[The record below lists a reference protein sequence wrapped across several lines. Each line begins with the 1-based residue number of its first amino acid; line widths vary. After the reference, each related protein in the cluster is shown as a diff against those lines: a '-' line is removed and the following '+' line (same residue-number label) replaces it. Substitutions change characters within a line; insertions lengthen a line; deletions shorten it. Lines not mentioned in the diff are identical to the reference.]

1 MSKYYNNLK
10 SELLEK
16 YQDIKLEEIKGSEL
30 VETKYGETLKIV
42 EKEKLDFS
50 LKIDTDGIKNDL
62 TIIPNIGKSKE
73 AKLKEDGFKDIY
85 SLIEHERY
93 CEDAKC
99 IADLIEFSCTND
111 LDSSN
116 ELSNNSSNSSFKDL
130 FTYLKK
136 SKSQIAKDNLLK
148 SAALNDSENFKFMDI
163 ETLGLSNVPII
174 LIGVAEVKGKNIE
187 STQYLLRQKSEEPA
201 VLDSFIS
208 HLDDDSVFV
217 TYNGA
222 SFDVPF
228 IRNRSSYYKMTDR
241 LDKFNIPHY
250 DLIHYTRRLWKD
262 KLPNCKLTTIE
273 QYIFDIHRVDDVPGS
288 KIPGFYETYLREDN
302 IGPLIPIIEHNRLD
316 IVNLARFL
324 MKLNDEVCG

>member
-1 MSKYYNNLK
+1 MSKYYDNLK
-10 SELLEK
+10 ADLLEK
-16 YQDIKLEEIKGSEL
+16 YQDMKLEEINGSEI

-50 LKIDTDGIKNDL
+50 LKLDADGIKNDL
-62 TIIPNIGKSKE
+62 TVIPNIGKSKE
-73 AKLKEDGFKDIY
+73 AKLKEEGFEDIY

-99 IADLIEFSCTND
+99 IAELIEFT
-111 LDSSN
+111 DSSKSEN
-116 ELSNNSSNSSFKDL
+116 GNDDGNSDDNGTSNNSSSFKDL

-136 SKSQIAKDNLLK
+136 SKSQVAKDNILK
-148 SAALNDSENFKFMDI
+148 SAALNDSESFKFMDI

-228 IRNRSSYYKMTDR
+228 IRNRASYYKMN
-241 LDKFNIPHY
+241 DKVDKLNIPHFDLLY
-250 DLIHYTRRLWKD
+250 DTRRLWRD

-273 QYIFDIHRVDDVPGS
+273 QYVFDIHRVDDVPGS
-288 KIPGFYETYLREDN
+288 KIPGFYETYLKEDN

-316 IVNLARFL
+316 IVNLA
-324 MKLNDEVCG
+324 